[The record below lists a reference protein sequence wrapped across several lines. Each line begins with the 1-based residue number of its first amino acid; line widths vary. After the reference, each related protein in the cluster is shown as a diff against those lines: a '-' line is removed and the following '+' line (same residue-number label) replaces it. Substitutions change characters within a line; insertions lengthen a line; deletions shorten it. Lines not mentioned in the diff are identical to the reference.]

1 MFDRALNAPLV
12 VPVKKTNNNELL
24 NKHTKNIIFSPKNFP
39 PRNN

>member
-24 NKHTKNIIFSPKNFP
+24 NKHAQKTLYSRQKLPPPK
-39 PRNN
+39 